1 MPTSASGTSIPSSSI
16 LGDKY
21 AILAFPEL
29 VDVSLDCLVVLL
41 GGGLKLAVCPIDMIG
56 HLPELVCDFVSRVD
70 VHREDDELDRLVRI
84 LEVVLRQFDC
94 LFDLGL

>member
-1 MPTSASGTSIPSSSI
+1 MFRWT
-16 LGDKY
+16 
-21 AILAFPEL
+21 
-29 VDVSLDCLVVLL
+29 VSLFFLERSQAGCVPDRHDRT
-41 GGGLKLAVCPIDMIG
+41 PP
-56 HLPELVCDFVSRVD
+56 PELVCDFVSRVD

>member
-1 MPTSASGTSIPSSSI
+1 
-16 LGDKY
+16 
-21 AILAFPEL
+21 
-29 VDVSLDCLVVLL
+29 
-41 GGGLKLAVCPIDMIG
+41 MIG